1 RPAEPADRGAEEQGA
16 GRSLRAR
23 GRFTRNF
30 VVQASAADWAV
41 VFLAGLR
48 RRLGIPNMPN
58 EGGVPAAVPG
68 TPPGAQA
75 AATGGDGQP
84 LLVFF
89 QHDEVIVHC
98 PAGAADDVVAAG
110 GAAAAEARQRVFGPT
125 PVRFPVT
132 TAVVPSYADA
142 K

>member
-1 RPAEPADRGAEEQGA
+1 M
-16 GRSLRAR
+16 RAR

-41 VFLAGLR
+41 VFLADLR
-48 RRLGIPNMPN
+48 RRLSLHAMHHESGAP
-58 EGGVPAAVPG
+58 VA
-68 TPPGAQA
+68 PGAPHGAQP
-75 AATGGDGQP
+75 AATGGDGP
-84 LLVFF
+84 PRLVFF

-98 PAGAADDVVAAG
+98 PAGLADHVVAAVG
-110 GAAAAEARQRVFGPT
+110 EAAAEAGRLVFGPT

-132 TAVVPSYADA
+132 TAVVASYADA

>member
-1 RPAEPADRGAEEQGA
+1 V
-16 GRSLRAR
+16 RAR

-48 RRLGIPNMPN
+48 RRLALLSLPN
-58 EGGVPAAVPG
+58 ESGVVPAELGGRPSG
-68 TPPGAQA
+68 A
-75 AATGGDGQP
+75 AAADGGGAHP
-84 LLVFF
+84 RLVFF

-98 PAGAADDVVAAG
+98 PEDLAGDVVSAVG
-110 GAAAAEARQRVFGPT
+110 EAAAEAGRLVFGPT
-125 PVRFPVT
+125 PVRFPVS
-132 TAVVPSYADA
+132 TAVVTSYADA